1 MEPEADQPTDGV
13 AGSGLQR
20 LTRRRAD
27 GIPPSWLDEFNGTP
41 EDVALDD
48 AVRALRRGERLL
60 EDADLVN
67 ELRQLN
73 FAGPLYEV
81 FEEVLARYGLSV
93 TRAWIR
99 QGAIF
104 GKCREKGISGLAE
117 APPGALTKPDVAEQ
131 LAGETVAQALRG
143 FHDTVLVPG
152 RWDPARGASLKTFF
166 IGQCL
171 IRFVTVY
178 RLWLH
183 TEVYPNL
190 QERLVDDLAVFDRP
204 ASGGPGA
211 DPADLAVIQQE
222 IDIVLA
228 DAPARTK
235 TMLVLLAAGYTQ
247 ADVANMLNLSQNAV
261 QKAVSY
267 WRNQWTDRK
276 ADAPD
281 TCTARN
287 PTKLPPSRPDRK
299 GA

>member
-1 MEPEADQPTDGV
+1 VPGEEP
-13 AGSGLQR
+13 QR
-20 LTRRRAD
+20 PARA
-27 GIPPSWLDEFNGTP
+27 
-41 EDVALDD
+41 A
-48 AVRALRRGERLL
+48 
-60 EDADLVN
+60 
-67 ELRQLN
+67 
-73 FAGPLYEV
+73 
-81 FEEVLARYGLSV
+81 
-93 TRAWIR
+93 
-99 QGAIF
+99 
-104 GKCREKGISGLAE
+104 
-117 APPGALTKPDVAEQ
+117 PGALTKPDVAEQ

-178 RLWLH
+178 RFWLR
-183 TEVYPNL
+183 TEVHL
-190 QERLVDDLAVFDRP
+190 QERLVEELMVFDRP
-204 ASGGPGA
+204 ASGGPGV

-247 ADVANMLNLSQNAV
+247 ADVATMLNLSENAV

-267 WRNQWTDRK
+267 WRAQWTDRK
-276 ADAPD
+276 TDAPD
-281 TCTARN
+281 TTVRTS
-287 PTKLPPSRPDRK
+287 PKRPSSRLDRK

>member
-1 MEPEADQPTDGV
+1 MQPEADQPTDGV

-20 LTRRRAD
+20 PTRRRTD

-48 AVRALRRGERLL
+48 AVRALRRGERLA

-67 ELRQLN
+67 DLRQLN

-81 FEEVLARYGLSV
+81 FEEVLTRYGLSV
-93 TRAWIR
+93 TTAWIR

-104 GKCREKGISGLAE
+104 GKCREKGVRGLTE
-117 APPGALTKPDVAEQ
+117 PPIGAFTQPDVAEQ

-178 RLWLH
+178 RFWLR
-183 TEVYPNL
+183 TEVYP
-190 QERLVDDLAVFDRP
+190 QERFVDDLTVFDRP
-204 ASGGPGA
+204 ASGRPGA
-211 DPADLAVIQQE
+211 DPADLAIIQQE
-222 IDIVLA
+222 IDTVLA

-235 TMLVLLAAGYTQ
+235 TLLVLLAAGYTQ
-247 ADVANMLNLSQNAV
+247 TDVANMLNLSENAV

-276 ADAPD
+276 AGSPG
-281 TCTARN
+281 TSTVRN
-287 PTKLPPSRPDRK
+287 STKLPPSRPDRK